1 MGKKIKSTQ
10 IKTVEKK
17 LNRNLI
23 YIPLVILLI
32 KFITIP
38 NIISGVAD
46 IWKGAWPGADGEHY
60 LTGTTGIV
68 VDGIYS
74 NSDKLTFWPAGYPL
88 LMSIFEKITLNNFL
102 IIVSIIQSCFFAFAT
117 YFFTKS
123 ISKTKLFFL
132 ALPVSFFIS
141 INPTLSLSSLAIGY
155 ESLIASAFLLSAG
168 LIINRIDDKNQ
179 RSVLLLGLYLG
190 LLMFLVVFIQPRYF
204 LVAIFFSLFILIL
217 SQVSLKIKSISVL
230 ILLVITMFAPVI
242 LVYRNH
248 VAVGQNII
256 SNNLG
261 ATMKIGAGDSA
272 TGGYTETNDSLK
284 CDGENKSA
292 APTDSDLIRCVVN
305 WYLKNP
311 VKTAKLVVKKSQ
323 YFWSPWSG
331 PLANGTMARNPWL
344 KIDPIM
350 NIAKNQQGRN
360 LVTGP
365 FGIIVSWVWLLGG
378 LILLFS
384 GFYWLHNGRGQL
396 RQLAWLSFSPILISW
411 LISVGTIGDHRFR
424 LPTMGLSLFLQVAGY
439 FALKNRFKTDKLAP
453 TFEQPARSR

>member
-1 MGKKIKSTQ
+1 MGKKIRSTQ
-10 IKTVEKK
+10 VKTVEKK

-32 KFITIP
+32 KFFIIP
-38 NIISGVAD
+38 NIITGVAD

-88 LMSIFEKITLNNFL
+88 LMSIFAKITLNNFL
-102 IIVSIIQSCFFAFAT
+102 VIVSIIQSTFFAYST

-123 ISKTKLFFL
+123 VSKTKLVFL
-132 ALPVSFFIS
+132 AVPLSFFIS

-155 ESLIASAFLLSAG
+155 ESLIASAFLISAG
-168 LIINRIDDKNQ
+168 LIIDRIDETNR
-179 RSVLLLGLYLG
+179 RSVLLLGVLLG
-190 LLMFLVVFIQPRYF
+190 LLMFLVVFIQPRYL
-204 LVAIFFSLFILIL
+204 LVAIFFSLFILFL
-217 SQVSLKIKSISVL
+217 SKAQIKVKSLGIIVL
-230 ILLVITMFAPVI
+230 LAITSMAPAALI
-242 LVYRNH
+242 YRNH
-248 VAVGQNII
+248 VAVGKNII
-256 SNNLG
+256 SSNLG
-261 ATMKIGAGDSA
+261 STMKIGAGDKA
-272 TGGYTETNDSLK
+272 TGAYTDTNDSLK
-284 CDGENKSA
+284 CESKDKVA
-292 APTDSDLIRCVVN
+292 APTDGELIRCVAN

-311 VKTAKLVVKKSQ
+311 IKTAKLVINKSQ
-323 YFWSPWSG
+323 FFWSPWSG

-344 KIDPIM
+344 KIDPVM
-350 NIAKNQQGRN
+350 NIAKNQDGRK

-365 FGIIVSWVWLLGG
+365 FGKLVSWAWLLGG
-378 LILLFS
+378 LGLLFA
-384 GFYWLHNGRGQL
+384 GLIWLHRTGGHL
-396 RQLAWLSFSPILISW
+396 RKLAWLSFTPILISW
-411 LISVGTIGDHRFR
+411 LVSIGTIGDHRFR

>member
-1 MGKKIKSTQ
+1 MGKKIRSTQ
-10 IKTVEKK
+10 VKTVEKK

-32 KFITIP
+32 KFFIIP
-38 NIISGVAD
+38 NIITGVAD

-88 LMSIFEKITLNNFL
+88 LMSIFAKITLNNFL
-102 IIVSIIQSCFFAFAT
+102 VIISIIQSTFFAYST

-123 ISKTKLFFL
+123 VSKTKLVFL
-132 ALPVSFFIS
+132 AVPLSFFIS

-155 ESLIASAFLLSAG
+155 ESLIASAFLISAG
-168 LIINRIDDKNQ
+168 LIIDRIDETNR
-179 RSVLLLGLYLG
+179 RSVLLLGVLLG
-190 LLMFLVVFIQPRYF
+190 LLMFLVVFIQPRYL
-204 LVAIFFSLFILIL
+204 LVAIFFSLFILFL
-217 SQVSLKIKSISVL
+217 SKAQIKVKSLGIIVL
-230 ILLVITMFAPVI
+230 LAITSMAPAALI
-242 LVYRNH
+242 YRNH
-248 VAVGQNII
+248 VAVGKNII
-256 SNNLG
+256 SSNLG
-261 ATMKIGAGDSA
+261 STMKIGVGDKA
-272 TGGYTETNDSLK
+272 TGAYTDTNDSLK
-284 CDGENKSA
+284 CESKDKVA
-292 APTDSDLIRCVVN
+292 APTDGELIRCVAN

-311 VKTAKLVVKKSQ
+311 IKTAKLVINKSQ
-323 YFWSPWSG
+323 FFWSPWSG

-344 KIDPIM
+344 KIDPVM
-350 NIAKNQQGRN
+350 NIAKNQDGRK

-365 FGIIVSWVWLLGG
+365 FGKLVSWAWLLGG
-378 LILLFS
+378 LGLLFA
-384 GFYWLHNGRGQL
+384 GLIWLHRTGGQL
-396 RQLAWLSFSPILISW
+396 RKLAWLSFTPILISW
-411 LISVGTIGDHRFR
+411 LVSIGTIGDHRFR

>member
-10 IKTVEKK
+10 IKTVGKK

-23 YIPLVILLI
+23 YIPLAMLLI

-38 NIISGVAD
+38 NIITGVAD

-60 LTGTTGIV
+60 LTGTTGII

-88 LMSIFEKITLNNFL
+88 LMSIFAKMTLNNFL
-102 IIVSIIQSCFFAFAT
+102 IIISIIQSCFFAFAT

-123 ISKTKLFFL
+123 ISKTKLIFL

-141 INPTLSLSSLAIGY
+141 INPTLTLSSLAIGY
-155 ESLIASAFLLSAG
+155 ESLIASSFLISAG
-168 LIINRIDDKNQ
+168 LIINRVDEKTE
-179 RSVLLLGLYLG
+179 RSTILLGLYLG
-190 LLMFLVVFIQPRYF
+190 LLMFLVVFIQPRYL
-204 LVAIFFSLFILIL
+204 LVAIFFSVFLLFLSEASIKVKSLSILL
-217 SQVSLKIKSISVL
+217 
-230 ILLVITMFAPVI
+230 LLVITMLAPAA

-248 VAVGQNII
+248 VAVGKNII
-256 SNNLG
+256 SSNLG

-272 TGGYTETNDSLK
+272 TGAYTETNDSLK
-284 CDGENKSA
+284 CESKNESA
-292 APTDSDLIRCVVN
+292 APSDSELIRCVVN

-311 VKTAKLVVKKSQ
+311 VKTTKLVFNKSQ
-323 YFWSPWSG
+323 FFWSPWSG

-350 NIAKNQQGRN
+350 NIAKNKEGRN

-365 FGIIVSWVWLLGG
+365 FGKIISWAWLLGG
-378 LILLFS
+378 LVLLFS
-384 GFYWLHNGRGQL
+384 GLYWLHKVGGQM
-396 RQLAWLSFSPILISW
+396 RHLAWLSFGPILISW
-411 LISVGTIGDHRFR
+411 LVSVGTIGDHRFR

-439 FALKNRFKTDKLAP
+439 FALKNRFKTDKLTP